1 MWYAKYREAVAS
13 STRIEQ
19 DNEYT
24 AYTAP
29 VKRPRIHH
37 RVDSLISQEPNFF
50 STTPSS
56 FRNENALNALNVV
69 EQFVKA
75 MTASCSSEGVN
86 VSENRIQ
93 EQPVCGPQA
102 SPVEKVTNHAPWDAP
117 VLRPSQD
124 VPETPEPNQS
134 LRQYIKR
141 NSKRPQ
147 GKKEQPAACQLCGM
161 IIKHVSDRRR
171 HVLFHLKLKPW
182 KCTSCMSGFTR
193 ASTAILHFSKQ
204 HPFET
209 SNPFVYELSNE
220 ETERVNK
227 KKMEYFLESDES
239 ADPPETKVTDDV
251 FSEVSEHNESEISI
265 KDGEISIEDTESIS
279 SSPDEND
286 PDLPEA
292 SEVND
297 DSKAYGNH
305 GNTCKLCGKEYA
317 GVADQKVHVMTHL
330 HIKPW
335 KCPIC
340 IKAYTRIKTVNGHFV
355 QVHKGEPFQPPVTN
369 LSIRDKELIDRKRL
383 EYFPKI
389 IKLYEDVSKPK
400 TIFIPLKRVTCQEC
414 NREVSN
420 VHADRW
426 RHSFCHVGL
435 KPFKCPHCNKCYTR
449 ADKAGQHSIKFHPNC
464 EFKPIEYTISKD
476 EELQLELKMLEN
488 FPESSLWRKT
498 EITEEND
505 STESDINDTT

>member
-1 MWYAKYREAVAS
+1 
-13 STRIEQ
+13 
-19 DNEYT
+19 
-24 AYTAP
+24 
-29 VKRPRIHH
+29 
-37 RVDSLISQEPNFF
+37 
-50 STTPSS
+50 
-56 FRNENALNALNVV
+56 
-69 EQFVKA
+69 